1 MSCHYLYFYFV
12 VLDYV
17 STLFCAWSALVSS
30 TYRVISISVFSTLS
44 VSLVS
49 LVFLGS
55 TWIPNLRSK
64 LICLPSYSSC
74 LCFPVPIIFCV
85 FSFCLPSQLCFH
97 VCLALVPA
105 SSSCLCLSF
114 ASCVSLFRFCS
125 AVFTGVF
132 NLP

>member
-17 STLFCAWSALVSS
+17 SILFCAWSAQVSS

-55 TWIPNLRSK
+55 TWFPNLHSK

-85 FSFCLPSQLCFH
+85 LSFCLPSQLCFH

-105 SSSCLCLSF
+105 LSSCLCLSF
-114 ASCVSLFRFCS
+114 ASCVFLFRFCS